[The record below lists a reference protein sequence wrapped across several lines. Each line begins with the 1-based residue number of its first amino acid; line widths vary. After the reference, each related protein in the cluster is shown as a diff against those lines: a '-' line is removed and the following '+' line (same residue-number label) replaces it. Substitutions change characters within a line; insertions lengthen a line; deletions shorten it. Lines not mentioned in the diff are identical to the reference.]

1 MELIPASGGER
12 LRVLLVL
19 MKVVGYELSTS
30 GDVVERVWGKHLVS
44 DWRGLELHRLKTTV
58 TEMVRA
64 AE

>member
-1 MELIPASGGER
+1 MELNPASGGER

-30 GDVVERVWGKHLVS
+30 GDVVDRVWGKHLLS
-44 DWRGLELHRLKTTV
+44 DWRGLELHRQRDEM
-58 TEMVRA
+58 TELVRA